1 MRGPSVRETYDRAL
15 KDFLNVF
22 ADHDEQWA
30 GGLQREVAARLV
42 QLARP
47 APGEACLDIAGG
59 GGAVATALSEAV
71 GLAGS
76 VVTLDGG
83 DPSRPRQ
90 PVRPAANVHRMHMS
104 DDDVIFRDGAF
115 DVVVVSKSI
124 AYASDAE
131 AVIAE
136 AIRTLAPG
144 GRLAL
149 FCRRR
154 GLATRAEQAFLIE
167 MVRFVRQQPV
177 SVPDRFLG
185 YPGLAD
191 RGELETAL
199 LAAGLARV
207 TFGDV
212 VTGGRA
218 RSLAAFNREMMRCWP
233 AARIVLEALAGS
245 RRAEFDARVDDVM
258 HALGDDGFRYHHP
271 YLVACGVKAGGSARA
286 EAS

>member
-1 MRGPSVRETYDRAL
+1 MRGPSVRETYVRAL
-15 KDFLNVF
+15 SDFLNVF

-59 GGAVATALSEAV
+59 GGSVAVALSEAV
-71 GLAGS
+71 GPAGW
-76 VVTLDGG
+76 VVSLGSDRSAGM
-83 DPSRPRQ
+83 DRPRL
-90 PVRPAANVHRMHMS
+90 ASNVHRMRMS
-104 DDDVIFRDGAF
+104 DDDVIFRDATF

-124 AYASDAE
+124 AYAADAD
-131 AVIAE
+131 AVIGE

-144 GRLAL
+144 GRLVL

-154 GLATRAEQAFLIE
+154 GLATRAEQGFLIE
-167 MVRFVRQQPV
+167 MVRLVREQPV

-191 RGELETAL
+191 RGELEAAL
-199 LAAGLARV
+199 RDAGLAQV

-218 RSLAAFNREMMRCWP
+218 ADVGAFHREMMRCWP

-245 RRAEFDARVDDVM
+245 KRAQFDARVDDVM

-271 YLVACGVKAGGSARA
+271 YLVACGVKSAGSAVA
-286 EAS
+286 EPV